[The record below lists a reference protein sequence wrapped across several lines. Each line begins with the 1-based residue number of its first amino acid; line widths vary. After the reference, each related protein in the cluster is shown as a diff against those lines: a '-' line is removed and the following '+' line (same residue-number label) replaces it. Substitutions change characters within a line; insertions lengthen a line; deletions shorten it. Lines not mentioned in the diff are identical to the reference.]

1 MALSVIVL
9 HGLLDALYASMRTI
23 VMIPSIIYG
32 VTVIA
37 GTMIVIIF
45 AKRLV
50 SLEMILGVRICCAL
64 YNAAQLN
71 FLKEYFVMY
80 FRDHTTYQ
88 EHLHMHI
95 Q

>member
-9 HGLLDALYASMRTI
+9 HGLLDVLYASMRTA

-37 GTMIVIIF
+37 GTMIEIIF

-50 SLEMILGVRICCAL
+50 SVEMPIGVMICCAL
-64 YNAAQLN
+64 NAAQLN
-71 FLKEYFVMY
+71 VLKN
-80 FRDHTTYQ
+80 TYIMI
-88 EHLHMHI
+88 L
-95 Q
+95 

>member
-9 HGLLDALYASMRTI
+9 HGLLDALYASMRTA

-37 GTMIVIIF
+37 GTMIEIIF

-50 SLEMILGVRICCAL
+50 SVEMLIGVMICCAL
-64 YNAAQLN
+64 NEKMPLN
-71 FLKEYFVMY
+71 WIFLKN
-80 FRDHTTYQ
+80 TY
-88 EHLHMHI
+88 LI
-95 Q
+95 IL

>member
-37 GTMIVIIF
+37 GTMIEKIF

-50 SLEMILGVRICCAL
+50 SLEMLLGVRICCAL
-64 YNAAQLN
+64 DE
-71 FLKEYFVMY
+71 K
-80 FRDHTTYQ
+80 
-88 EHLHMHI
+88 I
-95 Q
+95 

>member
-9 HGLLDALYASMRTI
+9 HGLLDALYASMRTA

-37 GTMIVIIF
+37 GTMIEIIF

-50 SLEMILGVRICCAL
+50 SVEMLIGVMICCAL

-71 FLKEYFVMY
+71 FLNY
-80 FRDHTTYQ
+80 TY
-88 EHLHMHI
+88 LI
-95 Q
+95 IL